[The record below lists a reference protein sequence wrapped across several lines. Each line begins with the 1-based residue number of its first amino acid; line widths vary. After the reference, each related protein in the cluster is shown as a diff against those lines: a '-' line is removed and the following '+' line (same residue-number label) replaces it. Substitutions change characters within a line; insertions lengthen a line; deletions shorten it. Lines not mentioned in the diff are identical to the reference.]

1 MEEQAEI
8 LTNAKEFLNNTKGD
22 NFYKENDE
30 YIELVHYELDEDNR
44 TEFKT
49 FMSDLYKEK

>member
-8 LTNAKEFLNNTKGD
+8 LTNAKEFLNNIQGD

-30 YIELVHYELDEDNR
+30 YIELVYYELDEDNR

-49 FMSDLYKEK
+49 FMSDLD